1 VISLLAASVLAIALA
16 PLLMPAAYSVV
27 EHSVSESAA
36 QGLDGAWL
44 ARLGFVLFGF
54 AVLLIVGY
62 PAVGWGRWARLAH
75 GGFAVSM
82 IAAAT
87 FSHMPWDDRSYDR
100 FEDLLHSIASLGVGL
115 FFTAGVLLVT
125 IDKRLRPGLHRVLD
139 LVALAAAAVIPML
152 TAQSSIG
159 GVLQRLMFLLAYLW
173 YAVETIRP
181 RVRSESRPVTLST
194 DTMQI
199 GGDT

>member
-1 VISLLAASVLAIALA
+1 
-16 PLLMPAAYSVV
+16 
-27 EHSVSESAA
+27 
-36 QGLDGAWL
+36 
-44 ARLGFVLFGF
+44 
-54 AVLLIVGY
+54 
-62 PAVGWGRWARLAH
+62 
-75 GGFAVSM
+75 
-82 IAAAT
+82 
-87 FSHMPWDDRSYDR
+87 
-100 FEDLLHSIASLGVGL
+100 
-115 FFTAGVLLVT
+115 
-125 IDKRLRPGLHRVLD
+125 VLD

-159 GVLQRLMFLLAYLW
+159 GVLQRLMFFLAYLW